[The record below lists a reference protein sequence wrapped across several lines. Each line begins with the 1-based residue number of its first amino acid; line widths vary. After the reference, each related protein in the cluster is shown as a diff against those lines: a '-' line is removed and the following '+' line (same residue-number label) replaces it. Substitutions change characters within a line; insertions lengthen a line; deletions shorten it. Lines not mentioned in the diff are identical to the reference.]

1 MVQQEDCALW
11 GSGTEDRHS
20 CYPQSTWTFSPVNLE
35 TKEMY
40 SQSRLVCADSI
51 QDHLPPLHSKRG
63 AERAPRKLPEEPQCL
78 KEMFSGLAWLPG
90 LSTTSHQGANLGKE
104 KAIS

>member
-11 GSGTEDRHS
+11 GKRDRAQTLLLSSKHMDL
-20 CYPQSTWTFSPVNLE
+20 QSREPRDQ
-35 TKEMY
+35 MCG
-40 SQSRLVCADSI
+40 QSRLVCADSI

-90 LSTTSHQGANLGKE
+90 LSITSHQGANLGKE